1 MRYYIIDK
9 ATGARL
15 CKDGMWRSF
24 ANFGTFKENVKS
36 YNRKGWALRRI
47 KAIGNGHILSL
58 DKGWAMDACGNVWDE
73 NSNVSGVK
81 DCREMIKRS

>member
-15 CKDGMWRSF
+15 CKDGKWRTF
-24 ANFGTFKENVKS
+24 ANFGTFKENVRVYRS
-36 YNRKGWALRRI
+36 KGWALRKI
-47 KAIGNGHILSL
+47 KDQGNGHLLSL
-58 DKGWAMDACGNVWDE
+58 ADGWTMDAGGKVWDE

-81 DCREMIKRS
+81 DCREMI